1 MSDSVE
7 TTPKKKK
14 RLAFDDDFFSLA
26 DRDDDKKKKKK
37 KKKKSSHKSDIIS
50 TQDDTSQISDDKI
63 DQPPL
68 AEIEVLSDQDAGVS
82 VKLSSFSPLE
92 DEDSE
97 LIITQDSTVPRTR
110 LQAKTTKP
118 APEET
123 KSTLSA
129 TDESEDDTYMGFLD
143 SIKDMKEK
151 IKEATPNGY
160 EFNDKNENN
169 RPYLLQVIPKIEG
182 AKTNHFKTKGTK
194 LFGLIIKAVVD
205 YYKKL
210 NQISFNLNSE
220 DFVFF
225 WITGKSEISHILKPS
240 SLRIPPPDKKDLT
253 YVDKVGYT
261 LLKVLLVP
269 KSLAKDAFILYDEL
283 KGPTYDFIEDEE
295 IEMADSMDELEVY
308 DEFDIE
314 HTDVPTEKSQK
325 LPSGPE
331 FIDLNNEE
339 VLDPSKRE
347 GYFVISLKGKD
358 GRRFPVRVHSNTEIK
373 SLVSY
378 YLKHQNIDEN
388 AFDYSKARVNFDDED
403 LDLQGKIGDTDI
415 ESDEQIHI
423 FI

>member
-14 RLAFDDDFFSLA
+14 RLALDDDDFFSLA

-37 KKKKSSHKSDIIS
+37 KKKKSSHKPDILS
-50 TQDDTSQISDDKI
+50 TQDDTLQMSDDK
-63 DQPPL
+63 DKPPKV
-68 AEIEVLSDQDAGVS
+68 EVEVLSDDTTETPI
-82 VKLSSFSPLE
+82 KMSSFSPLD

-97 LIITQDSTVPRTR
+97 LIITQDSTAPRTR
-110 LQAKTTKP
+110 LQVKLTPAK
-118 APEET
+118 PEP
-123 KSTLSA
+123 SSA
-129 TDESEDDTYMGFLD
+129 LTDTDESEDDAYMGFLD
-143 SIKDMKEK
+143 SIKDIKEK

-160 EFNDKNENN
+160 EFNDENEKN

-194 LFGLIIKAVVD
+194 LFGMIIKAVVD
-205 YYKKL
+205 YYKKM
-210 NQISFNLNSE
+210 NQISFNLSSE

-269 KSLAKDAFILYDEL
+269 KSLAKDAFTLYEEL
-283 KGPTYDFIEDEE
+283 KRPTYDFVEDEP
-295 IEMADSMDELEVY
+295 IEKADSMDEIEVY
-308 DEFDIE
+308 DEFDMIQGDKPIE
-314 HTDVPTEKSQK
+314 PSKK
-325 LPSGPE
+325 IPSGPE
-331 FIDLNNEE
+331 FIDLDNEQ

-358 GRRFPVRVHSNTEIK
+358 GRKFPVRVHSNTEIK

-378 YLKHQNIDEN
+378 YLKQQHIDE
-388 AFDYSKARVNFDDED
+388 ATFDFSKARVNFDDED
-403 LDLQGKIGDTDI
+403 LDLQGTVGDTDI
-415 ESDEQIHI
+415 ETDEQIHI